1 MVGGRYEPRVAEA
14 TVLHHVVRTHLEP
27 FLAAA
32 AAATDGAGVPRFVE
46 AEFRAFLGCGLLTR
60 GVARVRCDDCAFER
74 LVPFSCKGRF
84 CPSCC
89 GRRMAAQAAQL
100 VDRVLPA
107 VAVRQWVLT
116 VPHRLRYRLAFDHA
130 RARAVLRVFVRAL
143 LTLYRRRARRAGVA
157 DGQSGTVTVMQRFGS
172 GLELNV
178 HLHTLALDG
187 AFWQGPDGTLRFH
200 PLPAPTDAE
209 VARLVA
215 TVARRVGKLLARRGL
230 GDGETGEEDALAV
243 ESAAMAGLAN
253 AAVQGRLALGPR
265 AGAQVERLGREAEA
279 RADGPPPPLQARH
292 EGFDLHAAV
301 AVGAGDRPRLE
312 QLARYVLRPPI
323 AQERLGLDTD
333 GRVVVTLKRPWR
345 DGTTHVRFEPLGLLE
360 RLAVLTPRPRVNMV
374 LYHGVLAPRAAW
386 RAAVVAYGRTADET
400 PAEAP
405 AGPGAVPG
413 ASAAPGPVAAVGP
426 AAGGGMTA
434 SPAQVL
440 PRSSD
445 ERGQGEPGG
454 RDARDA
460 GAGPETAA
468 APAPAWRWADLLRR
482 VFALDVLACPRC
494 GGRMRVLATIDDPAV
509 IRRILAHLELP
520 LDEPPLAP
528 APSDW
533 LAS

>member
-1 MVGGRYEPRVAEA
+1 MRGGVYEPRVADA
-14 TVLHHVVRTHLEP
+14 TVLYHVVRQHLEP

-32 AAATDGAGVPRFVE
+32 AAATEGVGVPRFVE

-60 GVARVRCDDCAFER
+60 GFARVRCDGCAFER
-74 LVPFSCKGRF
+74 LIPFSCKGRF

-107 VAVRQWVLT
+107 VPVRQWVLT

-130 RARAVLRVFVRAL
+130 LARAVLRVFVRAL
-143 LTLYRRRARRAGVA
+143 LALYRRRARRAGVA
-157 DGQSGTVTVMQRFGS
+157 DGHSGTVTVIQRFGS

-187 AFWQGPDGTLRFH
+187 AFWRAPDGTLRFQA
-200 PLPAPTDAE
+200 LPAPTDAE

-215 TVARRVGKLLARRGL
+215 SVARRVGKLLARRGL
-230 GDGETGEEDALAV
+230 GDGEAAGEDALAV
-243 ESAAMAGLAN
+243 ESAALAGLAN

-265 AGAQVERLGREAEA
+265 AGTRVERLGHEAEV
-279 RADGPPPPLQARH
+279 RADGSSPPLQARH

-301 AVGAGDRPRLE
+301 TVGADDRARLE

-323 AQERLGLDTD
+323 AQERLGLDVD
-333 GRVVVTLKRPWR
+333 GRVVVALKRPWR

-360 RLAVLTPRPRVNMV
+360 RLAVLTPRPRVNTV

-386 RAAVVAYGRTADET
+386 RAAVVAYGRTEPAAPASVLAGLGATPRAPVEPASPGPLAAAAT
-400 PAEAP
+400 PAVDGAP
-405 AGPGAVPG
+405 ARP
-413 ASAAPGPVAAVGP
+413 APAP
-426 AAGGGMTA
+426 
-434 SPAQVL
+434 
-440 PRSSD
+440 PRP
-445 ERGQGEPGG
+445 EPD
-454 RDARDA
+454 RDRREPDLQDA
-460 GAGPETAA
+460 GAGEA
-468 APAPAWRWADLLRR
+468 APRASAWRWADLMRR

-494 GGRMRVLATIDDPAV
+494 GGRMRVVATIDDPAV
-509 IRRILAHLELP
+509 IRKILAHLEMP

-528 APSDW
+528 APRDW
-533 LAS
+533 PGG

>member
-1 MVGGRYEPRVAEA
+1 VVGGRYEPRVAEA

-60 GVARVRCDDCAFER
+60 GFARVRCDDCAFER

-100 VDRVLPA
+100 VDRVL
-107 VAVRQWVLT
+107 
-116 VPHRLRYRLAFDHA
+116 
-130 RARAVLRVFVRAL
+130 
-143 LTLYRRRARRAGVA
+143 LTLDRRRARRAGVA

-215 TVARRVGKLLARRGL
+215 TVARRVGKLLAPRGL